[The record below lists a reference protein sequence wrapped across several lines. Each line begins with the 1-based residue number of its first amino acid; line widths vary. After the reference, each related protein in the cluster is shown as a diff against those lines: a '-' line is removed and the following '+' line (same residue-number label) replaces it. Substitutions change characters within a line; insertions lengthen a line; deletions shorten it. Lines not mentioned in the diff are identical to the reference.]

1 MLCTIID
8 FLSFREQQVVLNG
21 KVSTWTNIEARVPQG
36 FIRGSLLILIYV
48 IDLSDDLATS
58 AELFA
63 DHSSFFSVVCY
74 FSDSFDNDLRKI
86 NKRAFQRKISFDPD
100 PTKQAQEVIY
110 SHKKASHPSIYFNNN
125 PIKQVSSR
133 KHLEMTIFGLE
144 FHYLQHLNH
153 LSGLSLIIEATQYNS
168 ALAITG

>member
-36 FIRGSLLILIYV
+36 FIRGLLLILIYV

-63 DHSSFFSVVCY
+63 DETSATHLN
-74 FSDSFDNDLRKI
+74 NDLRKI
-86 NKRAFQRKISFDPD
+86 NNRAFERKISFDPD
-100 PTKQAQEVIY
+100 STKQAQEVIY
-110 SHKKASHPSIYFNNN
+110 SHKKAIHPSMYFNNN

-153 LSGLSLIIEATQYNS
+153 LSGLSLIIEATQYNA